1 MTKLEKELEAQLVK
15 AINRRGG
22 WCPKWTS
29 PGAAG
34 VPDRIVLLPG
44 GRILFVEMK
53 RPKGSRVGALQEY
66 WRDVLTRLGFEHR
79 IIYTESELHNL
90 LAELDLEE
98 VRR

>member
-15 AINRRGG
+15 VINRRGG

-29 PGAAG
+29 PGTAG

-66 WRDVLTRLGFEHR
+66 WRDVLTRLGFENR
-79 IIYTESELHNL
+79 IIYTESELHSL

>member
-1 MTKLEKELEAQLVK
+1 MTKLEKELEAQLVT

-29 PGAAG
+29 PGTAG

-66 WRDVLTRLGFEHR
+66 WRDVLTRLGFENR
-79 IIYTESELHNL
+79 IIYTESELHSL